1 MRYNVAKLQAGGE
14 MHTTTVTQKGQVT
27 IPKEVR
33 RALNLK
39 PHDRVLITL
48 EGDRAVIIPIRRR
61 ALSQFKGILP
71 ATVPFPGHQQI
82 REEIRRQRG
91 EELLKEV
98 K

>member
-1 MRYNVAKLQAGGE
+1 

>member
-1 MRYNVAKLQAGGE
+1 

-61 ALSQFKGILP
+61 ALSQFKGVLP

-98 K
+98 KE